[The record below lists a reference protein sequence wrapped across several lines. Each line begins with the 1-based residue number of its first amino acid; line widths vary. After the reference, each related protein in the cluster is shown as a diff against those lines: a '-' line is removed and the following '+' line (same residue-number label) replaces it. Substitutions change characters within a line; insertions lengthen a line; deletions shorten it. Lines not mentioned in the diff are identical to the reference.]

1 MIFNSLPFVI
11 FLVVVFA
18 LFWLPISRSK
28 KHQNIVL
35 LIASYVF
42 YGWWDPRFLILIFI
56 SSIIDFYAG
65 LAIER
70 SKDTGSR
77 KRYLAISITANLGML
92 FFFKYFNFFIDSFL
106 VLLGTDPNSFSTLDI
121 ILPVGISF
129 YTFQTMSSAIDVY
142 RRQLKPTH
150 DLIHFLTFVSF
161 FPQLVAGP
169 IERARTLLPQIQTPR
184 IFSHDQAVSGCRMIL
199 LGAFKKIVIA
209 DRIGPIVSAIFD
221 SPDQFGGW
229 LAFAGLALFFMQ
241 VYCDFSGY
249 SDIAIGTARLFNIEL
264 MVNFD
269 RPFFST
275 SLRKFWGRWHISLM
289 TWFRDYLYIPL
300 GGNRGSK
307 WFASRNLLITFLLSG
322 LWHGANWN
330 FVIWGVWHGVF
341 LVIEQRSGLAEMRF
355 PKWLHWSIVFIPFTI
370 SMVFFRASTL
380 SDALRYLNEMFT
392 GNSSIEQIG
401 RLIRAADITIFSLAI
416 TLLLIGLLMLI
427 ERLSFDQTITRNF
440 MQRPAL
446 RYSGYAILIL
456 AIGLFGVFTDP
467 RAFIYFQF

>member
-1 MIFNSLPFVI
+1 MIFNSLPFVV

-35 LIASYVF
+35 LFSSYVF

-56 SSIIDFYAG
+56 SSVVDFYMG
-65 LAIER
+65 IAIDR
-70 SKDTGSR
+70 TDDVRLR
-77 KRYLAISITANLGML
+77 KRYLWISIAANLGML
-92 FFFKYFNFFIDSFL
+92 FFFKYFNFFIDPFHA
-106 VLLGTDPNSFSTLDI
+106 LLGTDPNGFSTLDI

-129 YTFQTMSSAIDVY
+129 YTFQTMSYTIDVY
-142 RRQLKPTH
+142 RRQLKPTS
-150 DLIHFLTFVSF
+150 DLVQFLTFVSF

-209 DRIGPIVSAIFD
+209 DRIGPVVNAIFD
-221 SPDQFGGW
+221 APNEFGGW
-229 LAFAGLALFFMQ
+229 IAFAGLALFFMQ

-249 SDIAIGTARLFNIEL
+249 SDIAIGTARLFNMEL

-275 SLRKFWGRWHISLM
+275 SLRQFWGRWHISLM
-289 TWFRDYLYIPL
+289 TWFRDYLYIPI

-330 FVIWGVWHGVF
+330 FVIWGLWHGVF
-341 LVIEQRSGLAEMRF
+341 LVIEQRSGIAERRMPDLAR
-355 PKWLHWSIVFIPFTI
+355 WLIVFIPFTI
-370 SMVFFRASTL
+370 SMVFFRAASL
-380 SDALRYLNEMFT
+380 DHAIGYLNGMF
-392 GNSSIEQIG
+392 SSMPSADRLG
-401 RLIRAADITIFSLAI
+401 ALIRAADITVLSLGM
-416 TLLLIGLLMLI
+416 TVLFIGMLMLI
-427 ERLSFDQTITRNF
+427 ERLSFKPAITAAFFER
-440 MQRPAL
+440 RSV

-467 RAFIYFQF
+467 EAFIYFQF